1 MGNAEGEG
9 GETEARRRRH
19 APRSVEA
26 WPDGVRCEGDSLSIR
41 GAAAPRGTAERRSRE
56 AASRQASKIAEA
68 VGRARA
74 RSASKETRE

>member
-1 MGNAEGEG
+1 MGNAEGEPRARA
-9 GETEARRRRH
+9 ARRRR
-19 APRSVEA
+19 VEGGTLPGA
-26 WPDGVRCEGDSLSIR
+26 WRPGRTVH
-41 GAAAPRGTAERRSRE
+41 GARATAR